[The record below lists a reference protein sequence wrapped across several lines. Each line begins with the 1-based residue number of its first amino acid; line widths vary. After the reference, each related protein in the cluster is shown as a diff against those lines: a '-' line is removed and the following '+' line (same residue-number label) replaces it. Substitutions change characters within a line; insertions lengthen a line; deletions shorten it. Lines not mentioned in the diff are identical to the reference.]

1 MILVPLLNPKFAI
14 GLPAPL
20 CELRVRG
27 TRVRRKTAGFT
38 LIEVLVALS
47 VVAVALAAIGS
58 LIATTVR
65 GARSLDLRLTM
76 IETARAIETALPDR
90 NQVKLGN
97 FSGELAGHRWRV
109 DVLPYPA
116 TNVDP
121 RLPTPWFPQTVVVRL
136 QAPSG
141 PILQISTVRLRKR
154 EAL

>member
-1 MILVPLLNPKFAI
+1 MPRSTASSVPGSGPY
-14 GLPAPL
+14 
-20 CELRVRG
+20 R
-27 TRVRRKTAGFT
+27 RRKTAGFT

-90 NQVKLGN
+90 NKVKLGN

-141 PILQISTVRLRKR
+141 RILQINTVRLRKR
-154 EAL
+154 EAE